1 MGFSYKRG
9 KSRQGRSK
17 EEEESPN
24 AQGQVLRRSS
34 VITTMRNYHSN
45 GDYTKRKK
53 DLRDE
58 KLEGLNQFDDD
69 DLFLV
74 TASRKVRLDHRF

>member
-1 MGFSYKRG
+1 
-9 KSRQGRSK
+9 
-17 EEEESPN
+17 
-24 AQGQVLRRSS
+24 
-34 VITTMRNYHSN
+34 MRNYDSN

-58 KLEGLNQFDDD
+58 KLEGFNQFEDD
-69 DLFLV
+69 DLFLA